1 MDLHKLIEDEVQKML
16 KEQLQSEVAKV
27 IDTQIRE
34 GKIVR
39 VNSSAKPIEV
49 HLKRNLTT
57 KPKIQIKIKDPNKS
71 IQDKLRESE
80 LTEGTI
86 TKYMST
92 LKRISLNVFQKGNV
106 DFEDYLTG
114 DNYIKVINF
123 IKTLPKA
130 SVRPSIYILTVV
142 LKLYGDMTDNKI
154 YQKYEE
160 FYQSIPS
167 VQQFTRTKKVPKI
180 TMFDIEK
187 KQKEYERNI
196 QNMIERDSIDYDYYK
211 RYLALSVYTLMPP
224 LRPSEW
230 LTSRIVEL
238 PLTTDYKEYTHIVP
252 NYIDLVSG
260 KMFLSDYKTFKKYGI
275 RILQLPVK
283 LINIIKEWRKRRNRD
298 YLFESKTR
306 GTNEYKRMS
315 HNAFSNM
322 FKNIPFDNGQLVPM
336 MIRKIYISS
345 SIIDGELV
353 ADERERIARIMGH
366 SVGTQYL
373 VYSQYSQMLW
383 GIDPSNPY
391 DNDSGS
397 DKE

>member
-1 MDLHKLIEDEVQKML
+1 MDSHKLIEEEVQKLL
-16 KEQLQSEVAKV
+16 KEQLQSEVSKV
-27 IDTQIRE
+27 IDTQIKE

-39 VNSSAKPIEV
+39 VNSSTKPIKV
-49 HLKRNLTT
+49 QLKRNVTN
-57 KPKIQIKIKDPNKS
+57 KQEIQIKTRDPNKS

-92 LKRISLNVFQKGNV
+92 LKRISVNVFQKENV
-106 DFEDYLTG
+106 DLEDYLTG

-123 IKTLPKA
+123 IKTFPKS

-142 LKLYGDMTDNKI
+142 LKLYGDMTDNII
-154 YQKYEE
+154 YKKYEE

-167 VQQFTRTKKVPKI
+167 IQQFTRTKRSPNI

-187 KQKEYERNI
+187 KQREYELNI
-196 QNMIERDSIDYDYYK
+196 KNMIERDSIDYDYYK
-211 RYLALSVYTLMPP
+211 RYLALSIYTLMPP

-230 LTSRIVEL
+230 LTSRLVEL
-238 PLTTDYKEYTHIVP
+238 APTSDYKEYTHVVP
-252 NYIDLVSG
+252 NYIDLFSC
-260 KMFLSDYKTFKKYGI
+260 KMVLSDYKTVKKYGI
-275 RILQLPVK
+275 RILQLPTK
-283 LINIIKEWRKRRNRD
+283 LINIIKEWRNRRNRD

-322 FKNIPFDNGQLVPM
+322 FKNIQFDNGQLVPM
-336 MIRKIYISS
+336 MIRKIYISGS
-345 SIIDGELV
+345 VIDGELV
-353 ADERERIARIMGH
+353 GDERERIARIMGH
-366 SVGTQYL
+366 SVGTQYI
-373 VYSQYSQMLW
+373 VYSQYSKMLW
-383 GIDPSNPY
+383 GIDPSNPD
-391 DNDSGS
+391 DNNSEL